1 MRHRLLSVTLATS
14 LSVVPLAG
22 CSTTYDESLVED
34 TTPSTTTTL
43 PTGTTTEL
51 LERLR
56 DQSLELSALIIDRGG
71 SREAYEAMAALW
83 DAARA
88 DVVAQR
94 PDLVDG
100 FDRALA
106 MCQKAVQYK
115 RGADAD
121 KAARNIGV
129 LVDAWTA

>member
-1 MRHRLLSVTLATS
+1 MRHLTRVVLVAGLA
-14 LSVVPLAG
+14 LGALAG
-22 CSTTYDESLVED
+22 CSTTYDETLVRD
-34 TTPSTTTTL
+34 TSPATTTTL

-56 DQSLELSALIIDRGG
+56 TQSLELSSLIIDEGDP
-71 SREAYEAMAALW
+71 REAFDAMSDLW
-83 DAARA
+83 QAARP
-88 DVVAQR
+88 DVAEQR

-106 MCQKAVQYK
+106 MCQKAVQFK

-129 LVDAWTA
+129 LVDAWSA

>member
-1 MRHRLLSVTLATS
+1 MRRLPSVALAAA

-22 CSTTYDESLVED
+22 CSTTYDETLVKD
-34 TTPSTTTTL
+34 TTLATTTTL

-56 DQSLELSALIIDRGG
+56 EQSLELSALIVDRGG
-71 SREAYEAMAALW
+71 SREAYDAMADLW
-83 DAARA
+83 DVARA

-129 LVDAWTA
+129 LVDACTA

>member
-1 MRHRLLSVTLATS
+1 MRRLPSLA
-14 LSVVPLAG
+14 LAAVLVLVPLAG
-22 CSTTYDESLVED
+22 CSTTYDETLVED

-51 LERLR
+51 LGRLR
-56 DQSLELSALIIDRGG
+56 DQSLELSTRIIDTGG
-71 SREAYEAMAALW
+71 SREAVEAMSDLW
-83 DAARA
+83 DAARP

-106 MCQKAVQYK
+106 MSQKAVQFK

-121 KAARNIGV
+121 KAARNISV
-129 LVDAWTA
+129 LVDAFTA